1 MRGHILTSCDRTI
14 VAQRRR
20 FHKLSRAGLNTIGDR
35 VACGAICTRRISNR
49 RSSDRR
55 FVESWSTM
63 SGVLV
68 IRHAPDRSGWVV
80 QIHHVAHVLLRCFS
94 NYADIVPRM
103 TYRWCGSMLTSLP
116 KLIFISVECDRTR
129 RFIAFLAF
137 RCELGKNVSGK
148 YLRWPDR
155 NAIERR
161 SARVCTRI

>member
-1 MRGHILTSCDRTI
+1 MRYDLYAPDKQPPGHPIADL
-14 VAQRRR
+14 
-20 FHKLSRAGLNTIGDR
+20 
-35 VACGAICTRRISNR
+35 SNR
-49 RSSDRR
+49 GQPCRA
-55 FVESWSTM
+55 F
-63 SGVLV
+63 L

-129 RFIAFLAF
+129 RFIAFLAL

-155 NAIERR
+155 NAIE
-161 SARVCTRI
+161 